1 MGVLKGHVVF
11 CFISDCGDD
20 WWSEISG
27 NNDEKKG
34 ESHVFWMWNT
44 SWTTVDMNE
53 CEVKREGR
61 ESNKYWANCVR
72 VIIPHLIQR
81 VFPFTTMFPPLRFE
95 MNSEFTWD
103 KSPPACIF
111 SPLEECFTLIFSVT
125 LCLVLFLIKK
135 NKTTHNSRPST

>member
-1 MGVLKGHVVF
+1 MLKGRVVF
-11 CFISDCGDD
+11 YCFISDYGDD

-53 CEVKREGR
+53 CEVKRGGR
-61 ESNKYWANCVR
+61 DRNKYWGNYVR
-72 VIIPHLIQR
+72 VIISDLIQR
-81 VFPFTTMFPPLRFE
+81 VFPFTTMFPPPSFRD
-95 MNSEFTWD
+95 EFQPYLTQ
-103 KSPPACIF
+103 SLPACIS

-135 NKTTHNSRPST
+135 NKNTHNSRPST